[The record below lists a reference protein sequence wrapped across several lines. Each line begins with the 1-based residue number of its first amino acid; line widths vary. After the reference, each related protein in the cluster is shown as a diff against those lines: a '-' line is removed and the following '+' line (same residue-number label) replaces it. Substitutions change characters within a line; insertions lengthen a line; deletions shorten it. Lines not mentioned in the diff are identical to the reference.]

1 MDGRVWT
8 SLHCTVE
15 MCEQQQAPG
24 MHMLVIHIQ
33 DMYIQLPL
41 KYIDICMYIHMQT
54 CIYNYAFIKKKLDRH
69 LRLIKNT
76 KLS

>member
-1 MDGRVWT
+1 MAECGHI
-8 SLHCTVE
+8 LHCTVE

-41 KYIDICMYIHMQT
+41 KYIDIYARTYT
-54 CIYNYAFIKKKLDRH
+54 CIRAHVIMH
-69 LRLIKNT
+69 
-76 KLS
+76 S